1 MKISGSSRK
10 GYIGLL
16 FITASLSYAGVASG
30 SGGGIT
36 VIPDWTLWVQMANF
50 LIIVWALNI
59 ILYKPIRNILI
70 QRKEKI
76 TNLEQNTEMLN
87 KEANEKDN
95 AFDSGIKDARAKGL
109 NAKNVLLKEAADKEK
124 EVIEKINQKAQEN
137 LAEVREKIAK
147 DVEIVRASLQK
158 EIDKFAGAIGEK
170 ILGRAV

>member
-1 MKISGSSRK
+1 MKVSGSSRK
-10 GYIGLL
+10 GYISLL
-16 FITASLSYAGVASG
+16 FISASLLYVGVAFG

-36 VIPDWTLWVQMANF
+36 VMPDWTLWVQMANF
-50 LIIVWALNI
+50 LIIVWVLNI
-59 ILYKPIRNILI
+59 VLYKPIRNILI

-76 TNLEQNTEMLN
+76 TNLEQNTETLN
-87 KEANEKDN
+87 KEANEKGD

-109 NAKNVLLKEAADKEK
+109 NEKNVLLKEAADEEK
-124 EVIEKINQKAQEN
+124 EIIEKINQRAQED

-147 DVEIVRASLQK
+147 DVESVRASLQK

>member
-76 TNLEQNTEMLN
+76 TNLEQNTETLN

>member
-1 MKISGSSRK
+1 MKVSGSSRK

-16 FITASLSYAGVASG
+16 FITASLLYAGVAFG

-158 EIDKFAGAIGEK
+158 EIDKFAGVIGEK

>member
-16 FITASLSYAGVASG
+16 FITASLLYTGVAFG

-76 TNLEQNTEMLN
+76 TNLEQNTETLN
-87 KEANEKDN
+87 KEANEKGD
-95 AFDSGIKDARAKGL
+95 AFDSGIKDARVKGL
-109 NAKNVLLKEAADKEK
+109 NEKNVLLKEAADEEK
-124 EVIEKINQKAQEN
+124 EIIEKINQKAQEN
-137 LAEVREKIAK
+137 LAEVREKIGK
-147 DVEIVRASLQK
+147 DVESVGASLQK
-158 EIDKFAGAIGEK
+158 ELDKFAGAIGEK

>member
-1 MKISGSSRK
+1 MKVSGSSRK

-16 FITASLSYAGVASG
+16 FITASLLYAGVAFG

-76 TNLEQNTEMLN
+76 TNLEQNTETLN
-87 KEANEKDN
+87 KEANEKGD

-109 NAKNVLLKEAADKEK
+109 NEKNVLLKEAADKEK

-147 DVEIVRASLQK
+147 DVESVRASLQK
-158 EIDKFAGAIGEK
+158 EIDEFAGAIGEK

>member
-16 FITASLSYAGVASG
+16 FITASLLYAGVAFG